1 MDKISPSEGGDAS
14 SILAGGTNQEK
25 SKSFGGRKFFNPCIM
40 KRKYFKFVSAVYL
53 FLVKDGKI
61 LLLRRFNTGY
71 QDGNYSVPAGHI
83 DGEEKATSAMIREA
97 EEEAGIDIGEKQLRM
112 VHVMHRTFE
121 EERIDF
127 FFEATEWRGEPKI
140 METNKCDDL
149 SWFPINQLPQNIIS
163 YVKSGIENYKNKIL
177 FSEFGWK

>member
-1 MDKISPSEGGDAS
+1 MRFFDF
-14 SILAGGTNQEK
+14 LR
-25 SKSFGGRKFFNPCIM
+25 RKFFNPILM
-40 KRKYFKFVSAVYL
+40 PREYFKFISAVHL

-71 QDGNYSVPAGHI
+71 EDGNYSVPAGHI

-97 EEEAGIDIGEKQLRM
+97 KEEAGIDVSEKQLRM
-112 VHVMHRTFE
+112 VHVTHRKSE

-127 FFEATEWRGEPKI
+127 FFEATKWESEPKI

-149 SWFPINQLPQNIIS
+149 SWFPIIQLPQNMIP
-163 YVKSGIENYKNKIL
+163 YVKAGIENYRNKIS
-177 FSEFGWK
+177 FSEFGWS

>member
-1 MDKISPSEGGDAS
+1 MPRE
-14 SILAGGTNQEK
+14 
-25 SKSFGGRKFFNPCIM
+25 
-40 KRKYFKFVSAVYL
+40 YFKFVSAVHL

-97 EEEAGIDIGEKQLRM
+97 KEEAGIDISEKQLHM
-112 VHVMHRTFE
+112 VHVMHKKSQE
-121 EERIDF
+121 EPINF
-127 FFEATEWRGEPKI
+127 FFEATEWQGEPKI

-149 SWFPINQLPQNIIS
+149 SWFPINQLPPNIIP
-163 YVKSGIENYKNKIL
+163 YLKSRKKN
-177 FSEFGWK
+177 